1 MNLSIDLIRKR
12 KKEAAEEISSGR
24 ILGTLR
30 SHFFPATAD
39 PQTLLL
45 GGGNKPP
52 VRLARKSPPS

>member
-45 GGGNKPP
+45 GDGN
-52 VRLARKSPPS
+52 